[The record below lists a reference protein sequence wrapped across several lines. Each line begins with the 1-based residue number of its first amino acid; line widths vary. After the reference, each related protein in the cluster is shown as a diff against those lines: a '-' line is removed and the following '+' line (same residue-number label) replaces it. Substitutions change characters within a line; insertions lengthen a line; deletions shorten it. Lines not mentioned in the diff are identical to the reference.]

1 MHHCVLLN
9 ADYTFLS
16 TVNWKQA
23 IRLMLKN
30 KVEVIR
36 FSNLC
41 IRGIEGFKILL
52 PAVMRLSN
60 VIRIIYRTRIP
71 FSKKN
76 VMIRD
81 GFQCVYCGR
90 KQKKLTIDHIVPK
103 SRGGETSFRNCV
115 ACCRRCNAVKGDR
128 SLHESGMMLKKKP
141 DQPTLFEWIQIKQAA
156 YDLAALLKPAMEE
169 T

>member
-1 MHHCVLLN
+1 MRQCVLLN

-23 IRLMLKN
+23 IRLMLKK

-41 IRGIEGFKILL
+41 VQGVEGFKILL

-60 VIRIIYRTRIP
+60 LIQIIYRTRIP

-81 GFQCVYCGR
+81 GFQCVYCGV
-90 KQKKLTIDHIVPK
+90 KQKKLTIDHVVPK
-103 SRGGETSFRNCV
+103 SRGGETSFKNCV

-128 SLHESGMMLKKKP
+128 SLHESKMVLKKIP
-141 DQPTLFEWIQIKQAA
+141 NQPTLFEWIQIKRAA
-156 YDLAALLKPAMEE
+156 IDLEALLKPAMEE